1 MVHAKRKG
9 RERPVADELAALPT
23 LEDVLEPTLLG
34 GEVPIKRV
42 SDETGNTHVYMLL
55 WRKGCEPIQRLVRVH
70 YSNGDIHNYR
80 GPVGKES
87 IASVWLKVDADW
99 RFVKN
104 HSKLRRKK
112 KRRKHTRLGQM
123 TVYEAMSAFT
133 DTL

>member
-1 MVHAKRKG
+1 MVFWR
-9 RERPVADELAALPT
+9 RIFRIALRNSPA
-23 LEDVLEPTLLG
+23 
-34 GEVPIKRV
+34 
-42 SDETGNTHVYMLL
+42 S
-55 WRKGCEPIQRLVRVH
+55 
-70 YSNGDIHNYR
+70 S
-80 GPVGKES
+80 VGKES